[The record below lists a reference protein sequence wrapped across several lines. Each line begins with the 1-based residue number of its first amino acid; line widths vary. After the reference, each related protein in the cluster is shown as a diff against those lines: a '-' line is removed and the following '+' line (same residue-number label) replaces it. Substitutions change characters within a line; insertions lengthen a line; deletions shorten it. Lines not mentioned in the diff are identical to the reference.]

1 LECEFQEFKEKIQ
14 IIEDLFNE
22 NFNGIENENI
32 ERIELTKSLEKEIKQ
47 QNEEIEKFT
56 QEKTRI
62 LEEYEAKLNLKNIRY
77 ELEMD
82 DFLRNK
88 KVYQTE
94 MKPKTVTKGKFSE
107 FRLKN
112 DSKKK
117 IKYE

>member
-56 QEKTRI
+56 QEKTR
-62 LEEYEAKLNLKNIRY
+62 LNLKNIRY